1 MQDRYTE
8 QQLID
13 AVKAGDEDRVRS
25 IASLAPAL
33 IDTQENG
40 VPVVRLAIYHGHP
53 TVAQALADLGARLD
67 VFSAAAMNK
76 ADRLAILLQGE
87 REQVNGWSADG
98 FTPLALAAH
107 FGAAHAARLL
117 LAVGADPNARSKN
130 TLENTPLHAA
140 VAGRRAALV
149 DLLLDAGA
157 DVNARDGNGFTPLNL
172 AANGG
177 DVAIARL
184 LLARGADA
192 TIANDEGRTPL
203 ETAERDGHP
212 EVAELIGTWGASR
225 RDAGRG
231 TRGAGT

>member
-13 AVKAGDEDRVRS
+13 AVKTGDEDRVRS
-25 IASLAPAL
+25 IASLAPEL
-33 IDTQENG
+33 IDTEVDG
-40 VPVVRLAIYHGHP
+40 VPVVRLAVYHGHP

-67 VFSAAAMNK
+67 IFTAAAMNK

-87 REQVNGWSADG
+87 RERVNGWSEDG

-130 TLENTPLHAA
+130 PLDNTALHAA
-140 VAGRRAALV
+140 VAGRRTALV
-149 DLLLDAGA
+149 DLLLDGGA
-157 DVNARDGNGFTPLNL
+157 DIDARDGRGFTPLNI

-184 LLARGADA
+184 LLARGADPS
-192 TIANDEGRTPL
+192 IANDDGRTPL
-203 ETAERDGHP
+203 DTAEHDGHP
-212 EVAELIGTWGASR
+212 EVAELIGTWAGNPSGG
-225 RDAGRG
+225 GRG
-231 TRGAGT
+231 TWG